1 MSKKIITAIIALAA
15 VCGGAV
21 AQPKNAYCPTPN
33 HRDAGKMAVIDTT
46 RIRVWYAFNADNVK
60 DVNIYIDQQRLDI
73 GKYVTKYYSD
83 FLFRSDSLIEA
94 WAKSH
99 PGSRTAPRFL
109 GNGGKKPDRWIE
121 YEYSDLFISNGKLT
135 EYATMPQSLG
145 KYNAYYTEPYPL
157 QQWKMGTETQ
167 TILGHRCQKATCHW
181 RGRDFVAWF
190 APDIPVKAGPWKF
203 GGLPGLILKLQDT
216 AGIYRFEA
224 VQISSKPYPIYKYD
238 FKAYRA
244 SIREKVWKMQ
254 KTFNENWF
262 KAADYHKA
270 SVDAAGNVVMG
281 EAVSKFTP
289 YEPLEL
295 E

>member
-60 DVNIYIDQQRLDI
+60 DVNTYIDQQRLDI
-73 GKYVTKYYSD
+73 GKYVTKYY
-83 FLFRSDSLIEA
+83 
-94 WAKSH
+94 
-99 PGSRTAPRFL
+99 
-109 GNGGKKPDRWIE
+109 
-121 YEYSDLFISNGKLT
+121 
-135 EYATMPQSLG
+135 
-145 KYNAYYTEPYPL
+145 
-157 QQWKMGTETQ
+157 
-167 TILGHRCQKATCHW
+167 
-181 RGRDFVAWF
+181 
-190 APDIPVKAGPWKF
+190 
-203 GGLPGLILKLQDT
+203 
-216 AGIYRFEA
+216 
-224 VQISSKPYPIYKYD
+224 
-238 FKAYRA
+238 
-244 SIREKVWKMQ
+244 
-254 KTFNENWF
+254 
-262 KAADYHKA
+262 KA